1 MTPLTVDVWSDIAC
15 PWCHVGKRRLQS
27 ALACFAHRDEVQ
39 VRWRAFELKPDA
51 PPVESSDVPYLERLA
66 SKYRTTTAQAQE
78 MLDRMTEVAAGEG
91 LDFRF
96 DRIQPGNT
104 FDAHRLLHLA
114 AEHKRQ
120 DALKERFL
128 CAYLTEG
135 EPIGDPSTLKRLA
148 VQVGLPGTEVD
159 SVLNSDRFATE
170 VRAEEREAQEL
181 GIHGV
186 PFFLIGRRYAV
197 SGAQPS
203 DVLLAALK
211 RAWEDR
217 SSSKSYTE
225 GAVCGPD
232 GCG

>member
-1 MTPLTVDVWSDIAC
+1 MNPLTVDVWSDIAC
-15 PWCHVGKRRLQS
+15 PWCHVGKRRLES
-27 ALACFAHRDEVQ
+27 ALACFAHRDD
-39 VRWRAFELKPDA
+39 VRVCWRAFELKPDA

-66 SKYRTTTAQAQE
+66 SKYRTTKEQAQE

-91 LDFRF
+91 LHFHF

-120 DALKERFL
+120 DALKERL
-128 CAYLTEG
+128 LRAYLEEG
-135 EPIGDPSTLKRLA
+135 EPIGDPSTLQRLA
-148 VQVGLPGTEVD
+148 VQACLPADEVE

-170 VRAEEREAQEL
+170 VRREEQEAQEL

-203 DVLLAALK
+203 NVLLAALQ
-211 RAWEDR
+211 RAWGDR
-217 SSSKSYTE
+217 SSSESYSE